1 MLVLVLA
8 AAAAPGHVPSEDS
21 VLSPTFSLSQLLLRI
36 GRPRL
41 DLLTNI
47 SGSESDRIAAAV
59 WDVLLWRRGRADVSA
74 CLLAGTVS
82 SWLLL
87 YGGYTLVSLASN
99 VLLLLL
105 TVLFLWAKAAR
116 LLNRPQPP
124 VPELRVPQQAV
135 DEAAALLRSALDAA
149 SDAFRDIAL
158 GRDSLLFYRAFL
170 CLWSVSIVGS
180 VTDFP
185 TACYASVVAA
195 LTIPALYH
203 RHQECI
209 ATYMSF
215 AYMNLRMYEM
225 AYERLSMKCFV
236 KVRDWTMELLKDP

>member
-1 MLVLVLA
+1 MMDA
-8 AAAAPGHVPSEDS
+8 
-21 VLSPTFSLSQLLLRI
+21 
-36 GRPRL
+36 
-41 DLLTNI
+41 
-47 SGSESDRIAAAV
+47 RIATAGVGVGGGAGTCAAGGFV

-74 CLLAGTVS
+74 CLLAATVS
-82 SWLLL
+82 SWLLF
-87 YGGYTLVSLASN
+87 YGGLVRGYTLLSLASS

-135 DEAAALLRSALDAA
+135 DDAAALLRSALDAA
-149 SDAFRDIAL
+149 LDAFRDIAL

-180 VTDFP
+180 LTDFP
-185 TACYASVVAA
+185 TACYASIVAA

-209 ATYMSF
+209 RTYMSF

-225 AYERLSMKCFV
+225 VYERLSMKCFLRI
-236 KVRDWTMELLKDP
+236 RDWVMELLKDP

>member
-1 MLVLVLA
+1 MVVDA
-8 AAAAPGHVPSEDS
+8 GVGVGGGGGGAGTCAVGG
-21 VLSPTFSLSQLLLRI
+21 F
-36 GRPRL
+36 
-41 DLLTNI
+41 
-47 SGSESDRIAAAV
+47 AV

-225 AYERLSMKCFV
+225 AYERLSMKCFL

>member
-1 MLVLVLA
+1 MDA
-8 AAAAPGHVPSEDS
+8 
-21 VLSPTFSLSQLLLRI
+21 
-36 GRPRL
+36 
-41 DLLTNI
+41 
-47 SGSESDRIAAAV
+47 RIATGGGAGTCAVGGFV

-74 CLLAGTVS
+74 CLLAATVS
-82 SWLLL
+82 SWLLFYSGL
-87 YGGYTLVSLASN
+87 VRGYTLLSLASN

-116 LLNRPQPP
+116 LLNRPQPL

-149 SDAFRDIAL
+149 LDAFRDIAL

-180 VTDFP
+180 LTDFP
-185 TACYASVVAA
+185 TACYASIVAA

-209 ATYMSF
+209 DTYMSF

-225 AYERLSMKCFV
+225 VYERLSMKCFLR
-236 KVRDWTMELLKDP
+236 VRDWIIELLKDP